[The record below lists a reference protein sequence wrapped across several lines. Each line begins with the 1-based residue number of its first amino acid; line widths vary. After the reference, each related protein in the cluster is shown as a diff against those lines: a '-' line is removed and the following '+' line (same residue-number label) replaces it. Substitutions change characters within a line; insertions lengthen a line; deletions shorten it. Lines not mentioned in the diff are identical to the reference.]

1 MIFIPNFNINE
12 GIELIK
18 SEENKFKSLML
29 IFGQIRLLQVILKR
43 LSIDSNKI
51 DQLEDNYFN

>member
-18 SEENKFKSLML
+18 SEEKKFKSLML